1 MQSFKNITLRNV
13 IIGMESLQN
22 EVGALTGI
30 NIKFEEMSRDHIY
43 MTSEGGVVQ
52 RYPEELHKNGIDLD
66 IKSIIE
72 LNGAILNT
80 LSTYLF
86 NLRSPLN
93 NGSMII
99 DLKTMNSEYLVKLNV
114 TKHFFREKSKG
125 RNKIELSIVKNDDDF
140 GLYEMIMFQ
149 FTKRDLKIINALIKT
164 IISNHSRSRVVL
176 INAEREDLETG
187 EWIEDVIIPVVKID
201 NSLAIDSIW
210 LHGQEIL
217 NIMYVA
223 NKLITKMN
231 IEQSLE
237 MLNTSYRQVHFSS
250 QNGIVYMTLTKMDS
264 NGAIDN
270 RKSSQGSNFVIKI
283 QLSSIV
289 LSILD
294 SFLSIDILRHAE
306 SEFEYDKTIE
316 YIGPKTTFSEITGI
330 KYHVSMK
337 ESFLGISV
345 HKRQKD
351 GKKIISL
358 LGKVKDGSYK
368 ITNEDGYIIDSVY
381 EKDGKML
388 NVLNEFKIDMKD
400 QYQKLIKA
408 LSIAYTKTYITD
420 ENQYNSLKF
429 FTITNEQIGRV
440 KYQFTVLAN
449 EGNKATAVLS
459 IDKYLI
465 KDREEHFIAGY
476 RQPLFDRYVFQII
489 TMLLA
494 ASDFIEDLEFV
505 EKVNKKDLIQYRYK
519 SMRNVVK
526 LSKTEIIDY
535 GLKKINGIAN
545 WGMFTDNN
553 NMSVELTEQDQFLLN
568 KSAESRIMNGEW
580 IPFVGDLIAIGPDGY
595 LTDTFGEINL
605 EASNIGVTWAI
616 KLYLGTT
623 GVK

>member
-1 MQSFKNITLRNV
+1 MISFNNITLRNV
-13 IIGMESLQN
+13 IIGMSPVHN
-22 EVGALTGI
+22 EVGALNGI

-52 RYPEELHKNGIDLD
+52 RYPEELSKNGITLD
-66 IKSIIE
+66 IKEAIE
-72 LNGAILNT
+72 FNAAILNT

-93 NGSMII
+93 NGAMII
-99 DLKTMNSEYLVKLNV
+99 DLKTSDINYKVRLNV

-125 RNKIELSIVKNDDDF
+125 RNKIELSIIKNDEDF
-140 GLYEMIMFQ
+140 GIYELIMFQ
-149 FTKRDLKIINALIKT
+149 FTKRDLKIINSLIKT
-164 IISNHSRSRVVL
+164 IISSHKRSKVLL
-176 INAEREDLETG
+176 INAERQNKDTND
-187 EWIEDVIIPVVKID
+187 WIEDVIVPIVKID
-201 NSLAIDSIW
+201 NSVAIDGVW

-223 NKLITKMN
+223 SKLITKMN

-250 QNGIVYMTLTKMDS
+250 NNGIVYISLNKMSAEGHSEERKAS
-264 NGAIDN
+264 NGEEFIT
-270 RKSSQGSNFVIKI
+270 KI

-289 LSILD
+289 LSIFD
-294 SFLSIDILRHAE
+294 TFLTIDILRHAE
-306 SEFEYDKTIE
+306 SEFEFDKTIE
-316 YIGPKTTFSEITGI
+316 YIGNKTTFSEINGV
-330 KYHVSMK
+330 KYHISMK

-345 HKRQKD
+345 HKRAKD
-351 GKKIISL
+351 QKKIISL
-358 LGKVKDGSYK
+358 LGKVKDGVYNMV
-368 ITNEDGYIIDSVY
+368 NEEGYVINSVY

-388 NVLNEFKIDMKD
+388 NILNEFKIDMKD

-408 LSIAYTKTYITD
+408 LSIAYTKEYLTD
-420 ENQYNSLKF
+420 TSAFNSLKF

-440 KYQFTVLAN
+440 KYQFSILSN

-459 IDKYLI
+459 IDKFLI
-465 KDREEHFIAGY
+465 KDKEEHFIAGY
-476 RQPLFDRYVFQII
+476 RQPLFDRYVYQLI

-494 ASDFIEDLEFV
+494 AGDFVEDLDFI

-535 GLKKINGIAN
+535 GLKKVDGIAN

-568 KSAESRIMNGEW
+568 KSSESRIFNGEW

-605 EASNIGVTWAI
+605 EGTKLGTNWAI
-616 KLYLGTT
+616 KLFLGTT